1 MEATSDSL
9 SGRQARQVGRQRR
22 GQRPADSGPGAATAS
37 LPGGACA
44 ATRPRGTALCD
55 SLVSGRPP
63 RAHACGWPPR
73 FHPSPG
79 CTGHSALQQMT
90 REMCSRNAGRHRR
103 WRYRRRLLPEKASVF
118 PPFIGTKP
126 SQPRGGDTARAP
138 SPWRVP
144 GVHGDR
150 GWSSALSLSISASQH
165 LRRDLARP

>member
-9 SGRQARQVGRQRR
+9 LGRQARQVGRQRR
-22 GQRPADSGPGAATAS
+22 GQRPADSGSGAATAS
-37 LPGGACA
+37 LPGGARA

-79 CTGHSALQQMT
+79 STGHSALQQMT

-118 PPFIGTKP
+118 PFIGTKP
-126 SQPRGGDTARAP
+126 SKPRGGDTARAP

-165 LRRDLARP
+165 LRRDLTRP